1 MQDLLDLIQR
11 YRVQKGWDKTDTP
24 YNLSKSIV
32 AESAELLEC
41 FLVEHPNR
49 EAIKSELADVLMY
62 ALSLARDLNVDV
74 RELIEEKWLDVTK
87 RYPDAD

>member
-1 MQDLLDLIQR
+1 MQEILDLIQR
-11 YRVQKGWDKTDTP
+11 YRIQKGWDKTDTP

-32 AESAELLEC
+32 AEAAELLEC
-41 FLVEHPNR
+41 FIEDKPNP

-74 RELIEEKWLDVTK
+74 KALIEEKWLDVTK